1 MSGNTVLSSGGKYT
15 NLHLRGNVKMSKI
28 CDNINQTD
36 LMRFWVSELTALS
49 PKQVDSVL
57 EVLKTR
63 NARSSEQLAA

>member
-1 MSGNTVLSSGGKYT
+1 
-15 NLHLRGNVKMSKI
+15 MSKI